1 MRERL
6 RKTRGRAISMNGV
19 LWWAELTGF
28 ETMNSVYC
36 EAYGRIQYNQQL
48 KKPIEGLVSC
58 EKYYFCQVI
67 SNSWTN
73 RSCESNLLN
82 EPSDNLDVNWFSLDA
97 QWNREVSKEKKI
109 DGGNVVIFIG
119 TVGISK

>member
-67 SNSWTN
+67 SNS
-73 RSCESNLLN
+73 
-82 EPSDNLDVNWFSLDA
+82 
-97 QWNREVSKEKKI
+97 
-109 DGGNVVIFIG
+109 
-119 TVGISK
+119 